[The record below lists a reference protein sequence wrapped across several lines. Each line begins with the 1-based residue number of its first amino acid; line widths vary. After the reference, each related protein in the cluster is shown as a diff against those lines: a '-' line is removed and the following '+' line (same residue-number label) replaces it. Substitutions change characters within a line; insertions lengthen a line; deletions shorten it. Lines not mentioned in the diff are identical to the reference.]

1 MSGECEVD
9 HYLVAMIDGESVG
22 FALAQKTT
30 SLHLDKIWHGK
41 TADYPTFIDALQFYL
56 KEHGLQPRQY
66 ECAVAVAGVPRGDV
80 ISLANCRWYVSIRGL
95 SAFLRSEPIVL
106 NDFAATAWSLTALDR
121 SKLLP
126 VGSQP
131 PRPIQPGAT
140 FQVVGTG
147 CGLGVATLH
156 ITRRGEVVVIES
168 EGGHS
173 SFAPQNELEEEIL
186 PHLRRQFGHVS
197 YERIVSEPGL
207 ENVYRALAARAGK
220 SGPAPTAAA
229 IKVAARQRT
238 DPLAVDTIKIF
249 ANALGSFI
257 GTTTMT
263 LGAWDGVFL
272 TGEMLQ
278 EMLPALNAIDFRA
291 RMTAKGRLSKLLAE
305 VPVAMVNYS
314 ETRLLGAAAA
324 LASRQ
329 ASEPARAAAA

>member
-1 MSGECEVD
+1 MNQ
-9 HYLVAMIDGESVG
+9 YLVAMIDGESVG

-41 TADYPTFIDALQFYL
+41 TADYPTFIDAMQHYL
-56 KEHGLQPRQY
+56 REQGLQPRAY

-80 ISLANCRWYVSIRGL
+80 ISLANCRWYVSIKGL

-121 SKLLP
+121 SRLVP

-131 PRPIQPGAT
+131 PRAIQPGST
-140 FQVVGTG
+140 FQIVGTG

-168 EGGHS
+168 EGGHGS
-173 SFAPQNELEEEIL
+173 YAPQNEIEDEIL
-186 PHLRRQFGHVS
+186 PHLRKQFGHVS
-197 YERIVSEPGL
+197 YERLVSEPGL
-207 ENVYRALAARAGK
+207 QNIYKALAARAG
-220 SGPAPTAAA
+220 SSVSVPTVAA
-229 IKVAARQRT
+229 IRAAARQRT
-238 DPLAVDTIKIF
+238 DPLAVETVKIF

-305 VPVAMVNYS
+305 VPVALVNYG

-324 LASRQ
+324 LAARRE
-329 ASEPARAAAA
+329 AEPPQAAAAA

>member
-1 MSGECEVD
+1 VD

-30 SLHLDKIWHGK
+30 SLHLDKVWHGK
-41 TADYPTFIDALQFYL
+41 TADYPTFIDAMQHYL
-56 KEHGLQPRQY
+56 REHGLQPRAY
-66 ECAVAVAGVPRGDV
+66 ECAVAVAGVPRGDI
-80 ISLANCRWYVSIRGL
+80 ISLANCRWYVSIKGL

-121 SKLLP
+121 NRLVP

-140 FQVVGTG
+140 FQIVGTG

-186 PHLRRQFGHVS
+186 PHLRKQFGHVS
-197 YERIVSEPGL
+197 YERLVSEPGL
-207 ENVYRALAARAGK
+207 QNIYKALAIRAGG
-220 SGPAPTAAA
+220 SVTVPTVGA
-229 IKVAARQRT
+229 IRAAARQRT
-238 DPLAVDTIKIF
+238 DPLAVDAVKLF

-278 EMLPALNAIDFRA
+278 EMLPSLNAIDFRA

-324 LASRQ
+324 LASRR
-329 ASEPARAAAA
+329 AIEPSLAPQPAVAAA